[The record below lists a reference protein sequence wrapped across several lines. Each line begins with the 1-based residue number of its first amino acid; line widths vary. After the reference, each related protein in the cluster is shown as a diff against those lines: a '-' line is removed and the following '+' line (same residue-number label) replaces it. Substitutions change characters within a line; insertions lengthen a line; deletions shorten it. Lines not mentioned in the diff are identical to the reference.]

1 MTPQTAQQWL
11 SNADLIQC
19 DRYHARIT
27 RAACEAFQTRH
38 DSEQNGNWKHGEFAK
53 YPHPCKACENFRE
66 KADRSLVLKSR
77 RIAPSLP
84 IPTGDTRVRPR
95 VTVIC
100 PICHEKREVTVDRTM
115 QPSFIASGGLC
126 RSCGRREKNKNKPPR
141 LNPTRK
147 VEVVC
152 PVCGKARK
160 VCYHYTKRAGYTGR
174 CATCATI
181 ATNKKRGVSRDD
193 WKKKVD
199 VTCPGCGKVRQV
211 QYGFTTRHDFTGFC
225 AKCAQANKK
234 KLIHKD
240 WGKDDK

>member
-1 MTPQTAQQWL
+1 MEKNRPFQGWQKNFTPEDTEYPMTPQTHQQWIE
-11 SNADLIQC
+11 SANLIQC

-27 RAACEAFQTRH
+27 TASCQAFQNRH
-38 DSEQNGNWKHGEFAK
+38 DSEQNGNWKHGGFSK
-53 YPHPCKACENFRE
+53 YPHPCEGCEHFTNHE
-66 KADRSLVLKSR
+66 SRSAALNSR

-84 IPTGDTRVRPR
+84 IPTGETHIRPR

-100 PICHEKREVTVDRTM
+100 PVCHEKREVTVDRTT

-126 RSCGRREKNKNKPPR
+126 RSCGRREKNKSKPSIKQD
-141 LNPTRK
+141 PTRK

-152 PVCGKARK
+152 PVCGKTRK
-160 VCYHYTKRAGYTGR
+160 VCNHFTKRAGYTGR
-174 CATCATI
+174 CPTFATI

-211 QYGFTTRHDFTGFC
+211 QYGFTVTR
-225 AKCAQANKK
+225 
-234 KLIHKD
+234 
-240 WGKDDK
+240 